1 MLNQLRLALRMLA
14 KNPGF
19 TVISVLVLA
28 LGIGANSA
36 MFTVANNLLFRPRYG
51 RHPEQLI
58 GVYSRDKAPQPNY
71 RSFSYPNYL
80 DIQRRNTVFT
90 DLLAFDMTMVGI
102 TEGDATRRIF
112 GSCVSA
118 NFFSTLGAPVYQ
130 GREFTLEEEKPESE
144 IPVAIVSYAYW
155 KRSGFDPQLVGK
167 KIIVNGRSLS
177 IVGIMPKGF
186 TGTAALFTSEIW
198 LPLGLHQ
205 VAGDGFIR
213 DNQHRLSDRNNHALM
228 LVGRL
233 KPGLTPEKA
242 EADLKLLAGQLEQE
256 YPKENK
262 DQTFQLAKL
271 ARLSVT
277 TNPKGD
283 DGISTGA
290 ILMMS
295 ISGIVLLIVCLNL
308 ANMLLARGAA
318 RRAEI
323 ALRLALGATRIQI
336 VRQLLLEGFV
346 LSLLGGAAGLLLA
359 YWVGN
364 IFASALVPAIPF
376 LCIEFQTAPDI
387 RVVGVTFGF
396 CLVATLLSSLGPAWK
411 LSRTDFYGD
420 MKANASDAGAGRSR
434 FFGMRNVLVMGQIAL
449 SLALLTAGA
458 LFIRGALNA
467 SHADPGFSLDN
478 SLVAE
483 VDTGIVGYSEVR
495 GRQTYQSL
503 MERLR
508 ATPGVDTVSMASMV
522 PFGMYSDGRT
532 ILSANVE
539 AAGNESKKN
548 EGLTN
553 AVPSSSASY
562 AIATGNEAGSNE
574 KVTNAVYASYA
585 IIGKDYF
592 RTLGIGL
599 LRGRDFNQ
607 LEAESDSVARVAII
621 DETLANR
628 LWPTGDALGRRIRF
642 EGGKDSQ
649 DPEIFEVV
657 GVTGGVRQELYDQ
670 KPTPHVYVP
679 FGRYYKPGMTLH
691 IRLKPTSLAAQHAAT
706 QNVRAVI
713 RSVDKNLALLSVKTF
728 RQFLDD
734 GILFWMARLSAKA
747 FSALGLLALF
757 LAVVG
762 VYAVKSYVVARRT
775 REIGIRMALGASR
788 RSVLGL
794 ILKEGVKMTVIG
806 LAVGLLLSLA
816 AGQILSSILYR
827 VNPLDPMA
835 MVVAPLMLC
844 WAALFACYLP
854 ARRATKVNPIQAL
867 RYE

>member
-1 MLNQLRLALRMLA
+1 MIHQLRIALRMLA

-19 TVISVLVLA
+19 TAIAVVVLA

-36 MFTVANNLLFRPRYG
+36 MFTVANNLLFRPPYG
-51 RHPEQLI
+51 RQPEQLM

-80 DIQRRNTVFT
+80 DIQQRNTVFT

-102 TEGDATRRIF
+102 TEGDTTRRVF
-112 GSCVSA
+112 ADCVSA
-118 NFFSTLGAPVYQ
+118 NFFSTLGAPLSQ
-130 GREFTLEEEKPESE
+130 GRPFTPEEEKPESE
-144 IPVAIVSYAYW
+144 IPVAIVSHAYW
-155 KRSGFDPQLVGK
+155 KRSGFDPQLLGK
-167 KIIVNGRSLS
+167 KIIVNGRSLT
-177 IVGIMPKGF
+177 IVGITPKGF
-186 TGTAALFTSEIW
+186 TGTSALFSSEIS

-205 VAGDGFIR
+205 VVGDGLIR
-213 DNQHRLSDRNNHALM
+213 DNSHLLSDRNNHALM

-233 KPGLTPEKA
+233 KAGITPDKA
-242 EADLKLLAGQLEQE
+242 EAELKLLAGQLEQE
-256 YPKENK
+256 YPKENQ

-283 DGISTGA
+283 TGISAGA
-290 ILMMS
+290 VLMMS

-318 RRAEI
+318 RRKEI
-323 ALRLALGATRIQI
+323 ALRLALGATRFQI

-346 LSLLGGAAGLLLA
+346 LSLLGGAAGLLLSH
-359 YWVGN
+359 WVGSV
-364 IFASALVPAIPF
+364 FASALTPAIPF
-376 LCIEFQTAPDI
+376 LCIEFHTAPDV
-387 RVVGVTFGF
+387 RVVGATFGF

-411 LSRTDFYGD
+411 LSRTDFFGD
-420 MKANASDAGAGRSR
+420 LKANASDAGAGQSPL
-434 FFGMRNVLVMGQIAL
+434 FGMRNLLVMGQIAL

-467 SHADPGFSLDN
+467 SHADPGFALDN

-508 ATPGVDTVSMASMV
+508 ATPGVDSVSLASMV

-539 AAGNESKKN
+539 ATSNESKAKAN
-548 EGLTN
+548 G
-553 AVPSSSASY
+553 
-562 AIATGNEAGSNE
+562 
-574 KVTNAVYASYA
+574 TNAVYASYA
-585 IIGKDYF
+585 TIGTDYF

-599 LRGRDFNQ
+599 LRGREFSQ

-621 DETLANR
+621 DETLASR

-691 IRLKPTSLAAQHAAT
+691 IRLKPTSLAAQQAAT

-713 RSVDKNLALLSVKTF
+713 RSVDKNLALLCVKTF
-728 RQFLDD
+728 RQYLDD

-762 VYAVKSYVVARRT
+762 VYGVKSYVVARRT
-775 REIGIRMALGASR
+775 REIGIRMALGATG
-788 RSVLGL
+788 RSVLRL
-794 ILKEGVKMTVIG
+794 ILKDGVKMTIIG

-816 AGQILSSILYR
+816 AGQILSSVLYR
-827 VNPLDPMA
+827 VNPLDAMA
-835 MVVAPLMLC
+835 MVVAPLLLC
-844 WAALFACYLP
+844 GAALFACYLP